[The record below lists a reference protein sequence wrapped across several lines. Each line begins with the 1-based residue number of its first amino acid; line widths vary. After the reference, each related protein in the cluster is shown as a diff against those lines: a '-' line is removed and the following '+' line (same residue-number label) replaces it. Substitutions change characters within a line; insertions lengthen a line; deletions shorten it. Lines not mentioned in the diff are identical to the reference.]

1 MCQPV
6 SGRVVLGKTRFPG
19 LPPSSIIGAS
29 FHCAGCRTLDH
40 PKLEALDRAAV
51 AAALGGLAAAF
62 SVEVLPECDS
72 TNSRLLAD
80 PPPDDGR
87 IPVLAADRQ
96 TAGRGRRGRVWQSW
110 PGAGLTFSVLWRF
123 APGAPLPGG
132 LSLVVGLAVARA
144 LEELGV
150 EGVQLKWPNDVLVNG
165 HKIAG
170 ILIELVSGRGQPLAA
185 VIGVGINL
193 RLPPEAAIESPL
205 GVTDLAR
212 CLDATP
218 PASRLLGL
226 VLAQLHHFLGI
237 CAAAGFE
244 GLRGAWQQRNAFA
257 ELPVRILGEVE
268 PLAGICAG
276 VDADG
281 ALLLQTPDGLRR
293 VLSGDVSLRAG

>member
-1 MCQPV
+1 M
-6 SGRVVLGKTRFPG
+6 
-19 LPPSSIIGAS
+19 
-29 FHCAGCRTLDH
+29 
-40 PKLEALDRAAV
+40 

-96 TAGRGRRGRVWQSW
+96 KAGRGRRGRVWQSW

-193 RLPPEAAIESPL
+193 RLPSEAAIESPL

-212 CLDATP
+212 CLDAPP
-218 PASRLLGL
+218 PAGRLLGL
-226 VLAQLHHFLGI
+226 VLAQLHHFLSI

>member
-1 MCQPV
+1 MD
-6 SGRVVLGKTRFPG
+6 
-19 LPPSSIIGAS
+19 PSK
-29 FHCAGCRTLDH
+29 F
-40 PKLEALDRAAV
+40 EALDGAVV
-51 AAALGGLAAAF
+51 AAALGSLAPAF
-62 SVEVLPECDS
+62 AVEVLPECDS

-80 PPPDDGR
+80 PPLDDGR
-87 IPVLAADRQ
+87 VPVVAADRQ

-123 APGAPLPGG
+123 APGAPVPPG
-132 LSLVVGLAVARA
+132 LSLVVGLAVART

-170 ILIELVSGRGQPLAA
+170 VLIELVSGRGQPLAA

-193 RLPPEAAIESPL
+193 RLPPEAAIESPF

-212 CLDATP
+212 CLEARP
-218 PASRLLGL
+218 SASRLLGL

-237 CAAAGFE
+237 CAATGFE

-257 ELPVRILGEVE
+257 DLPVRILGEAE
-268 PLAGICAG
+268 PLAGICVG

-293 VLSGDVSLRAG
+293 VLSGDVSLRVA

>member
-1 MCQPV
+1 V
-6 SGRVVLGKTRFPG
+6 G
-19 LPPSSIIGAS
+19 
-29 FHCAGCRTLDH
+29 
-40 PKLEALDRAAV
+40 
-51 AAALGGLAAAF
+51 
-62 SVEVLPECDS
+62 
-72 TNSRLLAD
+72 
-80 PPPDDGR
+80 
-87 IPVLAADRQ
+87 
-96 TAGRGRRGRVWQSW
+96 QSW

-257 ELPVRILGEVE
+257 ELPVRILGEAE